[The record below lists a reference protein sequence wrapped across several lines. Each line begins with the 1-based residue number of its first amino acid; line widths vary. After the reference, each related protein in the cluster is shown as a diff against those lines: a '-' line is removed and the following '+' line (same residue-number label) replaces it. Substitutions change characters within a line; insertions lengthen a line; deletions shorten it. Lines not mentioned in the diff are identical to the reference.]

1 MPQTANQNMEE
12 ENKTTEEKCPKLTP
26 EQQAALYN
34 VMKRQLDIGEG
45 ETNKPI
51 GYSKR
56 GIKMGYGVPPDEVF
70 EDLRGVKY
78 VKNSKGSIRKVDE

>member
-1 MPQTANQNMEE
+1 MSEIVKRNMEE
-12 ENKTTEEKCPKLTP
+12 ITKTTEEETPKLTP

-45 ETNKPI
+45 KVNKPL

-56 GIKMGYGVPPDEVF
+56 GIKLGYGVEPGKVF

-78 VKNSKGSIRKVDE
+78 TKDSKGTIRKVYE

>member
-1 MPQTANQNMEE
+1 MSETANQNMEE
-12 ENKTTEEKCPKLTP
+12 EIKNTEEETPKLTP

-45 ETNKPI
+45 KVNKPL

-56 GIKMGYGVPPDEVF
+56 GIKLGYGVEPGKVF

-78 VKNSKGSIRKVDE
+78 TKDSKGTIRKVYE